1 MNLRRNPNAAPDDEP
16 EHAPDEA
23 PMTPEETQA
32 EFVRATLAT
41 ADATEHL
48 CYLFEK
54 YMIHLGVI
62 GPDDTEYQD
71 LD

>member
-1 MNLRRNPNAAPDDEP
+1 MNLRRNPDAPPPDEP
-16 EHAPDEA
+16 DET
-23 PMTPEETQA
+23 PMSPEETQA

-54 YMIHLGVI
+54 YLLSLNVI

>member
-1 MNLRRNPNAAPDDEP
+1 MKLALLMAVGACLVCSGVQAVP
-16 EHAPDEA
+16 
-23 PMTPEETQA
+23 PEETQA

-41 ADATEHL
+41 ADAVEHL
-48 CYLFEK
+48 AYLFEK
-54 YMIHLGVI
+54 LLLREHVI